1 MLKIVAT
8 AMEISTIPP
17 SPLIMP
23 GSRILVCSSVKLR
36 IQQGPQTAVQS
47 RSLYQ
52 EVSNDLLLCFP
63 DCQECLSFNN
73 VNGFCILLFLK
84 H

>member
-1 MLKIVAT
+1 MALPRMLKMVAT

-36 IQQGPQTAVQS
+36 IQQGPRTAVQS

-52 EVSNDLLLCFP
+52 EVSDDLLLCFP
-63 DCQECLSFNN
+63 ACLFVMTAKNA
-73 VNGFCILLFLK
+73 
-84 H
+84 